1 MEGAIVIDTPSGI
14 EVFQLLRLKGALRLE
29 MKGLKNSRGS
39 VYAYIKRTYGLRGN
53 KQKVYD
59 AFVKL
64 CEEKTGVKDLG
75 IGVLRAR

>member
-14 EVFQLLRLKGALRLE
+14 EVFQLLRLKSALSLE

-39 VYAYIKRTYGLRGN
+39 VYAYIKRVYNLHGN

-59 AFVKL
+59 AFVKI
-64 CEEKTGVKDLG
+64 CEEKSGLTNLK
-75 IGVLRAR
+75 